1 MDPDAALDELRS
13 WVDGDNSGR
22 PASER
27 ADRMGELFDGLDRWL
42 CTGGFLPAPW
52 THGGDRL

>member
-13 WVDGDNSGR
+13 WVDGDNSGH

-27 ADRMGELFDGLDRWL
+27 ADRMAELFDGLDGWL
-42 CTGGFLPAPW
+42 SKGGFLPDAW
-52 THGGDRL
+52 CNGGPRL